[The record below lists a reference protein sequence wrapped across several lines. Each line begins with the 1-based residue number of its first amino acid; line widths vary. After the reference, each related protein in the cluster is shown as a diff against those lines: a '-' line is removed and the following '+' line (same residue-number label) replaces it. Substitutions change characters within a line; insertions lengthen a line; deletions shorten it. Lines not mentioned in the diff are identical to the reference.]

1 MNLAVIWRLFR
12 ATASRQRRRL
22 ILTISAIAWGTV
34 SIVLLLSFGQGMRT
48 ALTAG
53 QKGLGEGIAI
63 IWPGQTQKPFGG
75 FAPGRAI
82 RPTSDDIELLRVGA
96 PEIGAVAGEMRT
108 WESQL
113 VRGDVVINNRL
124 TGADAIWGELRNQ
137 IPKPGGRFINP
148 LDVAAK
154 RRVIFLGG
162 EVAGK
167 LFGSEDP
174 VGQQLLVDNTPFTV
188 VGVLADKL
196 QMGTYGGPDASNT
209 VIPITTF
216 EAIKG
221 RRRLSNIVFRAASP
235 ELHEAAKDRF
245 YELMSKRF
253 RFDPSDRRAL
263 GMWDTR
269 QSQATMANVGRG
281 IELFLGIVGA
291 LTLIVGGVGV
301 ANIMFASVTQRT
313 KEFGVLM
320 ALGAKRRF
328 VTGPL
333 VIESLGLTLFGGAI
347 GIVVGAALVE
357 GLAMVQRKA
366 NSPAMAFL
374 GEPTFA
380 WPAVLTTV
388 ALLGVVGWLAGLF
401 PARRALAIEPA
412 VVLREE

>member
-63 IWPGQTQKPFGG
+63 IWPGQTQKPFSG

-82 RPTSDDIELLRVGA
+82 RPTSDEIELLRVGA

-113 VRGDVVINNRL
+113 VRGEVVINNRL
-124 TGADAIWGELRNQ
+124 TGADATWGELRNQ

-167 LFGSEDP
+167 LFGAEDP

-221 RRRLSNIVFRAASP
+221 RRRLSNIVFKAASP

-253 RFDPSDRRAL
+253 RFDPEDRRAL

-347 GIVVGAALVE
+347 GIAVGAGLVE
-357 GLAMVQRKA
+357 VLAMVQRKA

-380 WPAVLTTV
+380 WPAVLATV

>member
-1 MNLAVIWRLFR
+1 
-12 ATASRQRRRL
+12 
-22 ILTISAIAWGTV
+22 
-34 SIVLLLSFGQGMRT
+34 
-48 ALTAG
+48 
-53 QKGLGEGIAI
+53 
-63 IWPGQTQKPFGG
+63 
-75 FAPGRAI
+75 
-82 RPTSDDIELLRVGA
+82 
-96 PEIGAVAGEMRT
+96 MRT

>member
-124 TGADAIWGELRNQ
+124 TGADATWGELRNQ

-167 LFGSEDP
+167 LFGSDDP
-174 VGQQLLVDNTPFTV
+174 IGQQLLVDNTPFTV

-245 YELMSKRF
+245 YELMSNRF

-301 ANIMFASVTQRT
+301 ANIMFASVTQR
-313 KEFGVLM
+313 GI
-320 ALGAKRRF
+320 RRAD
-328 VTGPL
+328 GPWRQ
-333 VIESLGLTLFGGAI
+333 TAFRHRPI
-347 GIVVGAALVE
+347 GDRVVGADAVRRRHRY
-357 GLAMVQRKA
+357 GGRRR
-366 NSPAMAFL
+366 L
-374 GEPTFA
+374 GR
-380 WPAVLTTV
+380 
-388 ALLGVVGWLAGLF
+388 GAGDG
-401 PARRALAIEPA
+401 AAKSQ
-412 VVLREE
+412 